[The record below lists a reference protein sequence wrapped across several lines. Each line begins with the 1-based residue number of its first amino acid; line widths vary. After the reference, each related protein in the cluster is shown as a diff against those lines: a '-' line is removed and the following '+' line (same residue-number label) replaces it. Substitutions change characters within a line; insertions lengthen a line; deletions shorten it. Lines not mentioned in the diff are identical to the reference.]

1 MPLDHYLRTIAGII
15 GGAAG
20 WVFGTPDALLYTLL
34 AFITADYISGVMA
47 AITTRRL
54 SSAVGFKGLFGKML
68 ILAFVAL
75 AQLMDTHVLG
85 GVGVLRGAVIFF
97 YIANE
102 GISLIENATVLGLP
116 VPPKF
121 SQALATLTER
131 ESTMAD
137 GLLNSA
143 HGRHAA
149 TNTSEPVAVPRPH
162 VPEVNIAEVRK
173 PLAHTTKPA
182 PEVET
187 GGGGD

>member
-15 GGAAG
+15 GAAAG

-47 AITTRRL
+47 AITTRKL

-85 GVGVLRGAVIFF
+85 EVGVLRGAVIFF

-121 SQALATLTER
+121 QQALATLTDHD
-131 ESTMAD
+131 TYIT
-137 GLLNSA
+137 

-149 TNTSEPVAVPRPH
+149 SGVDASVPRPH
-162 VPEVNIAEVRK
+162 IPPSPRVSEVRK

-182 PEVET
+182 PDEET
-187 GGGGD
+187 SGDGD

>member
-1 MPLDHYLRTIAGII
+1 MNFDHYLRTIAAAI
-15 GGAAG
+15 GAAAG

-47 AITTRRL
+47 AITTRKL

-75 AQLMDTHVLG
+75 AGLMDTHVLG
-85 GVGVLRGAVIFF
+85 GMGVLRGAVIFF

-121 SQALATLTER
+121 QQALATLTDHE
-131 ESTMAD
+131 TTVAD
-137 GLLNSA
+137 GLMGSA

-149 TNTSEPVAVPRPH
+149 TGSVETPVPRPRIPK
-162 VPEVNIAEVRK
+162 PEVPISEVRK
-173 PLAHTTKPA
+173 PLTHTTKPTPDDEA
-182 PEVET
+182 
-187 GGGGD
+187 GGGD

>member
-1 MPLDHYLRTIAGII
+1 MPLDHYLRTISAAIGAG
-15 GGAAG
+15 AG

-121 SQALATLTER
+121 SQALATLTDHD
-131 ESTMAD
+131 TDATTVQ
-137 GLLNSA
+137 
-143 HGRHAA
+143 GRHKA
-149 TNTSEPVAVPRPH
+149 TDIEAPVPRPH
-162 VPEVNIAEVRK
+162 IPLTPSVSQVRK

-182 PEVET
+182 PEGEA
-187 GGGGD
+187 GGDGD

>member
-1 MPLDHYLRTIAGII
+1 MPLDHYLRTIATAI
-15 GGAAG
+15 GAGAG

-47 AITTRRL
+47 AIATRRL

-121 SQALATLTER
+121 QQALATLTDHDP
-131 ESTMAD
+131 ES
-137 GLLNSA
+137 NSA
-143 HGRHAA
+143 HGRHARA
-149 TNTSEPVAVPRPH
+149 DQDLSVVPRPRIPK
-162 VPEVNIAEVRK
+162 PEVPISEVRK
-173 PLAHTTKPA
+173 PLTHTTKSTPDDEA
-182 PEVET
+182 